1 VVRVRLARVWRAGR
15 WATAFEAGVTFGALA
30 GDGVLSGTE
39 PMRDIYAGR
48 PSVCRNCGALVA
60 AGESACE
67 MCGFPAGVA
76 QSPQPQSQ
84 QERPSS
90 RPLPDPETMRFARAV
105 LTRPSTFTFVFLAI
119 NVFIFL
125 LMSVAAPGGSENN
138 EVLRAYGAK
147 YNSLINSGEWW
158 RLVTPVFL
166 HIGWIH
172 LLVNMYSLFILGP
185 YVEKL
190 YGSARFVFFWIAT
203 GVAGVVASY
212 LASGSGM
219 RGGAIGRFLFRGGDG
234 PSAGASGA
242 LFGLIGVLFV
252 FGIKFR
258 HELPEGFKRAF
269 GTGMIPT
276 ILINLFIGYSIPFID
291 NAAHLGGFV
300 AGALLALFVGYKRP
314 GQSASVAVFWHILQ
328 VVSLVLVVV
337 SFGQVARHMGS
348 VRESVGYVEGIND
361 GQAGFVAAFNRR
373 DAEAANRAIE
383 KLDRVAPLDAQP
395 DQLRLELKQLLV
407 RAHDLALLSDEE
419 RANVRFPA
427 QLKQLEADFSAWKQ
441 RSDEWVNTEGGR
453 YGIGITKESPPPDG
467 DAAPDA
473 ASPAP
478 TATEETPPP
487 PSPQNVEK
495 ES

>member
-1 VVRVRLARVWRAGR
+1 
-15 WATAFEAGVTFGALA
+15 
-30 GDGVLSGTE
+30 
-39 PMRDIYAGR
+39 M
-48 PSVCRNCGALVA
+48 CRNCGALVG
-60 AGESACE
+60 AGESTCAVCE
-67 MCGFPAGVA
+67 APIAGGA
-76 QSPQPQSQ
+76 RQDASHASQPQPGRSA
-84 QERPSS
+84 
-90 RPLPDPETMRFARAV
+90 PDIETLRFARAV

-125 LMSVAAPGGSENN
+125 LMSFAAPGGSEND
-138 EVLRAYGAK
+138 EVLTAYGAK

-158 RLVTPVFL
+158 RFVTPVFL

-172 LLVNMYSLFILGP
+172 LLVNMYSLFVLGP

-219 RGGAIGRFLFRGGDG
+219 RGGVLARFLFRGGDG

-276 ILINLFIGYSIPFID
+276 ILINLFIGYTIPYID

-300 AGALLALFVGYKRP
+300 AGAVLALFVGYKRP
-314 GQSASVAVFWHILQ
+314 GQRASVAVLWHVLQ
-328 VVSLVLVVV
+328 FAALALVVV
-337 SFGQVARHMGS
+337 SFGQVARHMGDA
-348 VRESVGYVEGIND
+348 RPRLKDPAESQPQSNAETIDSYVNALNEGQTAF
-361 GQAGFVAAFNRR
+361 GVAFTKG
-373 DAEAANRAIE
+373 DTEAAKRAIE
-383 KLDRVAPLDAQP
+383 RLDRVAPLAPQP

-407 RAHDLALLSDEE
+407 RARDLALLGETE
-419 RANVRFPA
+419 RAGAQGRADLRQLALDFGAWNRRFNSWI
-427 QLKQLEADFSAWKQ
+427 E
-441 RSDEWVNTEGGR
+441 T
-453 YGIGITKESPPPDG
+453 DG
-467 DAAPDA
+467 DKYDIGLRKNEEGAPAAPA
-473 ASPAP
+473 ASP
-478 TATEETPPP
+478 
-487 PSPQNVEK
+487 SQEK
-495 ES
+495 